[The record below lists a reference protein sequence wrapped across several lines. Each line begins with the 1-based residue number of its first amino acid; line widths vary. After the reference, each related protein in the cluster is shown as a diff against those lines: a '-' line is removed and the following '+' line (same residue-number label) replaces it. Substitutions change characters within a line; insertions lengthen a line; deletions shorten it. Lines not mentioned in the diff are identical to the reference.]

1 MRRFVWKTG
10 LLCLLTVALLSACD
24 DESTPLPTDSPG
36 PSPAAYSP
44 APTPTEEPTATPT
57 APPATPTPV
66 QDVAPAVRDFDI
78 DHDTVWQDLYD
89 IFADSEQSCIRAQLG
104 SELELALER
113 PVTSMV
119 RWGAETHLRDVA
131 IFDCLIP
138 ETAVDVFVAIVTG
151 GVGELSNEDQPC
163 VKNLIVG
170 VNVAELVAATLPDA
184 NPDSKAMVQSFSVG
198 LLDCMVQKSLR
209 QPLDES
215 LVWHFQTGGQG
226 ADPPTPAFGV
236 VYAPTV
242 AYGMVYAGSDD
253 NRVYALDAE
262 TGELLWSFET
272 QDVIRSSPTVT
283 DGAVYVGSNDNHVYA
298 LDRETGELLWRYDT
312 GDWVQYSPPVR
323 DGVVYV
329 AAMSEGDRRIHALDE
344 ASGDV
349 LWVAETSYP
358 FDDELAPAVEN
369 GKVYAPSGSGE
380 LHVLDASTGELLW
393 SRDIGMGA
401 DSPPTVIGGI
411 VYLTA
416 VNSAYVLDE
425 STGELIWRYGTE
437 RFPARD
443 FPAVVADDVYYFSPD
458 DHIYALNAGT
468 GEVLWSYRVDG
479 MINTAPVAAEGLVY
493 VGSESGRFYALDA
506 AGGGLVWSREPMMG
520 ELRSPAVVDGVL
532 YAESSDGLLRALRAA
547 TGEEIW
553 QLRKGYF
560 DGIPSYTVSGGVVY
574 VGSLDGRVYAFTA
587 PSGTT
592 K

>member
-1 MRRFVWKTG
+1 M
-10 LLCLLTVALLSACD
+10 
-24 DESTPLPTDSPG
+24 
-36 PSPAAYSP
+36 
-44 APTPTEEPTATPT
+44 
-57 APPATPTPV
+57 
-66 QDVAPAVRDFDI
+66 QDVATAVRDFDV

-104 SELELALER
+104 GELELALER
-113 PVTSMV
+113 AVTSMV
-119 RWGAETHLRDVA
+119 RWGAETHPWDVA
-131 IFDCLIP
+131 IFECLIP
-138 ETAVDVFVAIVTG
+138 ETAVDVFVAVVTG
-151 GVGELSNEDQPC
+151 GIGELSEEDDPC
-163 VKNLIVG
+163 VKNLIAG
-170 VNVAELVAATLPDA
+170 VNVAELVAGTLPDA
-184 NPDSKAMVQSFSVG
+184 NPDNNAMVQAFSVG

-209 QPLDES
+209 QPLEDES
-215 LVWHFQTGGQG
+215 LIWHFQTGGQG
-226 ADPPTPAFGV
+226 ADSPTPAFGV

-283 DGAVYVGSNDNHVYA
+283 VGAVYVGSNDNHVYA

-393 SRDIGMGA
+393 SRDVGMGA
-401 DSPPTVIGGI
+401 DSPPTVVGGI

-458 DHIYALNAGT
+458 DHIYSLDTGT
-468 GEVLWSYRVDG
+468 GEVLWSFRVDG

-506 AGGGLVWSREPMMG
+506 AAGGLVWSREPMMG

-553 QLRKGYF
+553 QLLKGYF
-560 DGIPSYTVSGGVVY
+560 DGIPSYTVSAGVVY
-574 VGSLDGRVYAFTA
+574 VGSLDGGVYAFTA
-587 PSGTT
+587 PSGATE
-592 K
+592 